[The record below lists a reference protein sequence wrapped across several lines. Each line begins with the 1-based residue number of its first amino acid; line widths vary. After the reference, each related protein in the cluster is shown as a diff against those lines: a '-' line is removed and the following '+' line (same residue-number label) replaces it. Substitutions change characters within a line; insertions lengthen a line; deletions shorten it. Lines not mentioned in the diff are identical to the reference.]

1 MKRTGIIVMGVALAL
16 LASACGGAR
25 SGSLGPVGGG
35 SPTPSPTEQPTG
47 PGPTIPSPGRTPGGT
62 PSPGRTATFEV
73 WFVYG
78 DRLFVTRRTEP
89 FDPGVARQAISAL
102 LEGPTEAER
111 AAGVAT
117 AIPAGTRLLD
127 VSLSDDGVLTVDLS
141 GEFAAPGSSLEE
153 RLRLAQVVHTA
164 TQFRTVKGVA
174 FRVDGQP
181 VEVFGSHGIV
191 LDRPQTRRDY
201 LGVFPQILVESP
213 VIGQTVPNPVTVS
226 GVANVFEAT
235 VSLRI
240 LDAGGREVARTF
252 TTATCGTGCW
262 GDYSVAVDYRVD
274 SDQPGVI
281 EVFESSAEDGSP
293 LHVVRIPVTLTP

>member
-1 MKRTGIIVMGVALAL
+1 MKRIGIIVTGVALAL
-16 LASACGGAR
+16 VASACAGAR

-35 SPTPSPTEQPTG
+35 SPTPSPTGQPTG
-47 PGPTIPSPGRTPGGT
+47 PGPTTPSPGGT
-62 PSPGRTATFEV
+62 PSPGRTANFEV

-78 DRLFVTRRTEP
+78 DRLFLTRRTEP
-89 FDPGVARQAISAL
+89 FDPGVARQAITAL

-117 AIPAGTRLLD
+117 AIPAGTRLLG
-127 VSLSDDGVLTVDLS
+127 VSLSDDGLLTVDLS
-141 GEFAAPGSSLEE
+141 GEFAAPGGSLEE
-153 RLRLAQVVHTA
+153 QLRLAQVVHTA
-164 TQFRTVKGVA
+164 TQFRTVEGVA

-181 VEVFGSHGIV
+181 VEAFGSHGIV
-191 LDRPQTRRDY
+191 LDRPQTREDY
-201 LGVFPQILVESP
+201 LDVFPLILVESP
-213 VIGQTVPNPVTVS
+213 LIGQTVPNPVTVS

-235 VSLRI
+235 VSLRV
-240 LDAGGREVARTF
+240 LDASGREVGRTF

-274 SDQPGVI
+274 SEQPGVI

-293 LHVVRIPVTLTP
+293 LHMVRIPVTLTP